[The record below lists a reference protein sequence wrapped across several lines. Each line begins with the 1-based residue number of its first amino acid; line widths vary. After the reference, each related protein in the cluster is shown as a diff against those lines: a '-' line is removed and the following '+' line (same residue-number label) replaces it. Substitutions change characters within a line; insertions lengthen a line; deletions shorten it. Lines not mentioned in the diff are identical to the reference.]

1 MAGRHI
7 KIPLGVRSQRKPS
20 YWDKVVGGTLLA
32 AAIIAGGMERAQAQV
47 TAYAGGSP
55 SNIVLSIPVT
65 ASVGGRCGFAP
76 GMAPNGSTNVGEVNN
91 AFSADFPFTL
101 ECTVPFRAAVVSQN
115 GGMLASGVTP
125 ATGYTNL
132 APYLVDLNLVGDAG
146 VTPASATCDTG
157 DLKTSSGAA
166 CTFKGPASAS
176 QGLRLNGSSYDV
188 SGSYLR
194 VHRAAYAGAQILAA
208 ANTYADSL
216 TVTLSVSP

>member
-1 MAGRHI
+1 MIGKCIMIFRARRSESRLR
-7 KIPLGVRSQRKPS
+7 PLG
-20 YWDKVVGGTLLA
+20 WLVGGGVVVLA
-32 AAIIAGGMERAQAQV
+32 VFAAGADLAQAQV

-76 GMAPNGSTNVGEVNN
+76 GMAPSGSTDVGEVNN

-101 ECTVPFRAAVVSQN
+101 ECTVPFRAAVISQN
-115 GGMLASGVTP
+115 GGLLASSVTP

-157 DLKTSSGAA
+157 DLKTSSGAT
-166 CTFKGPASAS
+166 CTFKGPATAS

-194 VHRAAYAGAQILAA
+194 VSRAAYAGPQILAA
-208 ANTYADSL
+208 ANVYADSL

>member
-1 MAGRHI
+1 MAGKHI
-7 KIPLGVRSQRKPS
+7 MVPRTPRSERKLRLL
-20 YWDKVVGGTLLA
+20 DRMVGGGVVMLA
-32 AAIIAGGMERAQAQV
+32 VFAAGADLAHAQV

-101 ECTVPFRAAVVSQN
+101 ECTVPFRAAVISQN
-115 GGMLASGVTP
+115 GGLLASSVAP
-125 ATGYTNL
+125 PSGYTNL
-132 APYLVDLNLVGDAG
+132 APYLVDLNLVGDVG

-157 DLKTSSGAA
+157 DLKTSSGAT
-166 CTFKGPASAS
+166 CTFKGPATAS

-188 SGSYLR
+188 AGSYLR
-194 VHRAAYAGAQILAA
+194 VRRAAYAGAQILAA

-216 TVTLSVSP
+216 TVTVTVSP

>member
-1 MAGRHI
+1 MAGE
-7 KIPLGVRSQRKPS
+7 PLTLPNTARIQRKPS
-20 YWDKVVGGTLLA
+20 RLEWIVGGMLLVIAMGA
-32 AAIIAGGMERAQAQV
+32 AGVSSAQAQV

-76 GMAPNGSTNVGEVNN
+76 GQAPSGSTNVGEVNN

-101 ECTVPFRAAVVSQN
+101 ECTVPFRAAVISQN
-115 GGMLASGVTP
+115 GGLL
-125 ATGYTNL
+125 ATGTATPSGYANL
-132 APYLVDLNLVGDAG
+132 APYLVDLNLVGDVG
-146 VTPASATCDTG
+146 VTPTSATCDTG
-157 DLKTSSGAA
+157 DLQTASGAT

-194 VHRAAYAGAQILAA
+194 VHRAAYAGPAILVAS
-208 ANTYADSL
+208 NTYADAL
-216 TVTLSVSP
+216 TVTVSVSP

>member
-1 MAGRHI
+1 MAGKFAIVPRI
-7 KIPLGVRSQRKPS
+7 VRSKRKPS
-20 YWDKVVGGTLLA
+20 RRDWIVGCALVAGAVLLMCLDDA
-32 AAIIAGGMERAQAQV
+32 SAQV

-76 GMAPNGSTNVGEVNN
+76 GLAPSGSTDVGEVNN

-101 ECTVPFRAAVVSQN
+101 ECTVPFRAAVISQN
-115 GGMLASGVTP
+115 GGLLAASATP

-132 APYLVDLNLVGDAG
+132 APYLVDLNLVGDPG
-146 VTPASATCDTG
+146 VTPVSGTCDTA
-157 DLKTSSGAA
+157 DLQTSSGAA
-166 CTFKGPASAS
+166 CVFKGPATAS
-176 QGLRLNGSSYDV
+176 QGLRLNGSSYDAP
-188 SGSYLR
+188 GSFLR
-194 VHRAAYAGAQILAA
+194 VRRDAYAAPAILTA

>member
-1 MAGRHI
+1 MAGKYAIVPRA
-7 KIPLGVRSQRKPS
+7 VRSERKPS
-20 YWDKVVGGTLLA
+20 RWDWIVGGGLLA
-32 AAIIAGGMERAQAQV
+32 GTVFLMCLGDAQAQV

-76 GMAPNGSTNVGEVNN
+76 GLAPSGSTDVGEVNN

-101 ECTVPFRAAVVSQN
+101 ECTVPFRAAVISQN
-115 GGMLASGVTP
+115 GGLLAASATP

-132 APYLVDLNLVGDAG
+132 APYLVDLNLVGDTG
-146 VTPASATCDTG
+146 VTSVSGTCDTA
-157 DLKTSSGAA
+157 DLKTSSGAGCA
-166 CTFKGPASAS
+166 FKGPATAG
-176 QGLRLNGSSYDV
+176 QGLRLNGSSYDTP
-188 SGSYLR
+188 GSYLR
-194 VHRAAYAGAQILAA
+194 VRRGAYAAPAILTA

>member
-1 MAGRHI
+1 MADKCITVPRA
-7 KIPLGVRSQRKPS
+7 LRSERKPRLLE
-20 YWDKVVGGTLLA
+20 WLLGGGLIALVILA
-32 AAIIAGGMERAQAQV
+32 AGAEPAHAQV

-76 GMAPNGSTNVGEVNN
+76 GMAPSGSTDVGEVNN

-101 ECTVPFRAAVVSQN
+101 ECTVPFRAAVISQN
-115 GGMLASGVTP
+115 GGLLASSVTP

-157 DLKTSSGAA
+157 DLKTSSGAT
-166 CTFKGPASAS
+166 CTFKGPATAG

-194 VHRAAYAGAQILAA
+194 VRRAAYAGAQILAA
-208 ANTYADSL
+208 ANAYADSL
-216 TVTLSVSP
+216 TVTVSVSP

>member
-1 MAGRHI
+1 MAGELQT
-7 KIPLGVRSQRKPS
+7 IPNAARAERKPS
-20 YWDKVVGGTLLA
+20 RLEWIVGGVLLVIA
-32 AAIIAGGMERAQAQV
+32 TGAIGVSSALAQV

-76 GMAPNGSTNVGEVNN
+76 GLAPSGSTNVGEVND

-101 ECTVPFRAAVVSQN
+101 ECTVAFRAAVISQN
-115 GGMLASGVTP
+115 GGLL
-125 ATGYTNL
+125 ATGAATPSGYANL

-146 VTPASATCDTG
+146 VTPATATCDTG
-157 DLKTSSGAA
+157 DLQSSSGAA
-166 CTFKGPASAS
+166 CTFRGPASAG
-176 QGLRLNGSSYDV
+176 QGLRLDGPSYDV

-194 VHRAAYAGAQILAA
+194 VHRAAYVGPAILVASNA
-208 ANTYADSL
+208 YADAL

>member
-1 MAGRHI
+1 MAG
-7 KIPLGVRSQRKPS
+7 KYATIPRAVRSERKPS
-20 YWDKVVGGTLLA
+20 RWDWIVGGGLLA
-32 AAIIAGGMERAQAQV
+32 GAIFLTGLDDAQAQV

-76 GMAPNGSTNVGEVNN
+76 GLAPSGSTDVGEVNN

-101 ECTVPFRAAVVSQN
+101 ECTVPFRAAVISQN
-115 GGMLASGVTP
+115 GGLLAASTTP

-132 APYLVDLNLVGDAG
+132 APYLVDLNLVGDTG
-146 VTPASATCDTG
+146 VTPVSGTCDTA
-157 DLKTSSGAA
+157 DLKTSSGAGCA
-166 CTFKGPASAS
+166 FKGPATAG
-176 QGLRLNGSSYDV
+176 QGLRLNGSSYDTP
-188 SGSYLR
+188 GSYLR
-194 VHRAAYAGAQILAA
+194 VRRGAYAAPAILTA

>member
-1 MAGRHI
+1 MAGRYI
-7 KIPLGVRSQRKPS
+7 KIPLGVRSERRPS
-20 YWDKVVGGTLLA
+20 SWDKIIGGTLLA
-32 AAIIAGGMERAQAQV
+32 AAVIAGGMERAQAQV

-76 GMAPNGSTNVGEVNN
+76 GLAPNGSTDVGEVNN

-101 ECTVPFRAAVVSQN
+101 ECTVPFRAAVISQN
-115 GGMLASGVTP
+115 GGLLATGVTP

-146 VTPASATCDTG
+146 VTPVNATCDTG
-157 DLKTSSGAA
+157 DLKTSSGAT
-166 CTFKGPASAS
+166 CTFKGPASAA

-216 TVTLSVSP
+216 TVTVSVSP